1 MNKLLFFA
9 LAIVCSAAINAA
21 QTLNN
26 PIGSDGCYVVKW
38 DCSTNRFAESNAFE
52 ADETFTF
59 AIDITGTS
67 WVEWLAENEHRGI
80 CTNFS
85 LTSDGA
91 QNISRNGDRLFHITG
106 NIYGKTINIAQLAS
120 SWTTPALGS
129 RTAIYSNIFG
139 FCTDP
144 EGWWINYGG

>member
-9 LAIVCSAAINAA
+9 LAIVLSAAINAA

-38 DCSTNRFAESNAFE
+38 DCSTNRFADSNSFE

-67 WVEWLAENEHRGI
+67 WVGWLAENEHRGI

-91 QNISRNGDRLFHITG
+91 QNYYRKHLRQDHQHRPTRFV
-106 NIYGKTINIAQLAS
+106 
-120 SWTTPALGS
+120 LGHS
-129 RTAIYSNIFG
+129 G
-139 FCTDP
+139 FRQPDC
-144 EGWWINYGG
+144 YLQ